1 MSLAMKTTGSCQH
14 RHVRVS
20 SPSSRVLP
28 SSSRPT
34 SSVCSSSL
42 SRRPQG
48 VGSQTSLPSSSV
60 RRVFLSSRFL
70 QLQTLVKCSA
80 EAAPSQ
86 ETAEA
91 AAASPASA
99 TPPGGDFIPV
109 LSDADLPK
117 GERKITAAGEKSVLL
132 FWYKNKIVGIEPRSP
147 AEAAYSEGFI
157 DGLLTQNDEVTCPQ
171 TASTFS
177 LKDGSITSWYP
188 SNPVLRALTPQELC
202 RPLEVF
208 PVQMAGGAIYVDPVN
223 TNLRGTEY
231 EQAGGYSSKGGF
243 GTSAENNNIYGIEP
257 RMYIEGTD
265 PDDGSVEEIR
275 NASSEAKKFSPATL
289 LIQALAAGI
298 IGVAG
303 TAVGVYYE
311 SPVGIAAFW
320 LVGFLI
326 FGSTT
331 FKFFFDDDEQ

>member
-1 MSLAMKTTGSCQH
+1 M
-14 RHVRVS
+14 
-20 SPSSRVLP
+20 
-28 SSSRPT
+28 
-34 SSVCSSSL
+34 
-42 SRRPQG
+42 
-48 VGSQTSLPSSSV
+48 

-86 ETAEA
+86 ETTEA
-91 AAASPASA
+91 AAAPPASA